1 MPSAQEGSRGKA
13 NSFVAVSS
21 HLELQ
26 QRENTVK
33 RMKS

>member
-1 MPSAQEGSRGKA
+1 VLRKGAEANA